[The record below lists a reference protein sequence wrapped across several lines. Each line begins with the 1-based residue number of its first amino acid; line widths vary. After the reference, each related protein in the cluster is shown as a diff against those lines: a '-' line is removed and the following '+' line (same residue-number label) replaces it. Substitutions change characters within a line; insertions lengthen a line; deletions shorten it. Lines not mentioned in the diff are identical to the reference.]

1 MSEYMTS
8 VFAVC
13 AVLSLLSRL
22 SYSSKLDGVRKF
34 AFGILIFSV
43 VSAPLVTSL
52 DGLQEF
58 NIENFFP
65 KEEDG
70 EGQEELLC
78 QAFAEGISVAV
89 CEKFGIRQSEI
100 RVLPDGFEVESWR
113 AEKIRIILSGAAALS
128 DYHAIEKYINSLEI
142 GVCEVEIEIG

>member
-1 MSEYMTS
+1 MTS
-8 VFAVC
+8 LFAVC
-13 AVLSLLSRL
+13 AALSLLSRL

-52 DGLQEF
+52 DSLREF
-58 NIENFFP
+58 DIESFFSE
-65 KEEDG
+65 EEDT
-70 EGQEELLC
+70 EGREELLR
-78 QAFAEGISVAV
+78 QAFAEGIREAV
-89 CEKFGIRQSEI
+89 SDKFGIRNSEI
-100 RVLPDGFEVESWR
+100 RVLPDGFEAESWR
-113 AEKIRIILSGAAALS
+113 AEKIRVILSGAAALS